1 MVREDHCFLRF
12 PSLISGCW
20 PLLAPRNSSGSIK
33 TQFGSRCTLALARGR
48 GGGFPPRPPAGSGA
62 CALQQGPV
70 PPPAPYNWEGLGSL
84 GRWAGRHPTRGGVS
98 GAEPERLSR
107 PPHPGRAQIP
117 AARTMAAAALR
128 QVGSRPGGRPCGEAH
143 FRVDPSPVASP
154 AWHPLLPHSGS
165 AAGRRGGGGPGES
178 STRPSRRGGGE
189 RSTLGRGPRWEPHG
203 GERGGGAYKE
213 RAVGLGWRDGLG
225 GNRQP
230 VGEPG

>member
-48 GGGFPPRPPAGSGA
+48 GGGFPPRPPAGSSA

-143 FRVDPSPVASP
+143 FGWTPRP
-154 AWHPLLPHSGS
+154 WPL
-165 AAGRRGGGGPGES
+165 RRGTRS
-178 STRPSRRGGGE
+178 SRTRVPPRGAEEEEAPEKAAQGLPGGE
-189 RSTLGRGPRWEPHG
+189 
-203 GERGGGAYKE
+203 GERGQRWEGDPDGSHTEGNVEEEPIRREPWGWGG
-213 RAVGLGWRDGLG
+213 GMG
-225 GNRQP
+225 
-230 VGEPG
+230 